1 MKRPFV
7 IAILGAESTGKSQ
20 LAQALAS
27 HLEGSLEGSLKAR
40 VTWVPEW
47 LRAWCDQQGRTPQ
60 PHEQE
65 AIAREQIR
73 LIEAACASHEV
84 VVCDTTAVM
93 TAVYSHL
100 LFNDRTLDDLAVQ
113 AHRRVDLTLL
123 TALDVPWQADSHQR
137 DGPHVREPVDRAI
150 RSLLSQN
157 DMSWLTVTGL
167 GPQRLAVAIQHVEA
181 KLKQI

>member
-73 LIEAACASHEV
+73 LIEAACSSHEV

-93 TAVYSHL
+93 TAVYSQL
-100 LFNDRTLDDLAVQ
+100 LFNDRALDDLAVQ

-150 RSLLSQN
+150 RSLLSQHGI
-157 DMSWLTVTGL
+157 SWLTVTGL
-167 GPQRLAVAIQHVEA
+167 GPQRLARAIQHVEA